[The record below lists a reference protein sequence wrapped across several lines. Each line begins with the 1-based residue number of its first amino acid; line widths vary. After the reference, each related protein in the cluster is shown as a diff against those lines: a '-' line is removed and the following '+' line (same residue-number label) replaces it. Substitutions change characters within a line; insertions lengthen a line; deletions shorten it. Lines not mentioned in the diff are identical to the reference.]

1 MDPKAG
7 AARRGDGRLQLSLQV
22 LWDAMVEWNGIW
34 ALGHTTS
41 YNNVSPTYFAMYN
54 VHGVIL
60 DPQGVKYGINMTQ
73 FAPKTKL

>member
-22 LWDAMVEWNGIW
+22 LWDAMAEWNGIW

-41 YNNVSPTYFAMYN
+41 YNNVSPTYFAM
-54 VHGVIL
+54 
-60 DPQGVKYGINMTQ
+60 
-73 FAPKTKL
+73 